1 MDRNDLIDYIVSQEH
16 DIKAVLQGL
25 ETEHLERIKHWYESQ
40 EERANLLHGECAPW
54 NVYLI
59 QWEDGVG
66 YVGMTGQPIMKRME
80 HHFKKIHL
88 GRGNYYFVLRHERG
102 IGYRFHCLHT
112 NLTKQRAEVLE
123 IQEIRS
129 RNNLLNIAHNQN
141 LLNHGKASMRVF
153 LRDRQRSVESKMR
166 KAIKAGLR
174 AGTLSLMRLSP
185 RCRWCL
191 TFKMSCSGRNPT
203 RNVR

>member
-59 QWEDGVG
+59 QWEDGAG

-80 HHFKKIHL
+80 HHFRNIYL
-88 GRGNYYFVLRHERG
+88 GIGNYDFVLRHERG

-129 RNNLLNIAHNQN
+129 RNNLLNLAHNQN
-141 LLNHGKASMRVF
+141 LLNRGKASMRVC

-174 AGTLSLMRLSP
+174 AGHPVADALITEMSLVLD
-185 RCRWCL
+185 L
-191 TFKMSCSGRNPT
+191 QDELFGA
-203 RNVR
+203 

>member
-59 QWEDGVG
+59 QWEDGAG

-80 HHFKKIHL
+80 HHF
-88 GRGNYYFVLRHERG
+88 
-102 IGYRFHCLHT
+102 
-112 NLTKQRAEVLE
+112 
-123 IQEIRS
+123 
-129 RNNLLNIAHNQN
+129 
-141 LLNHGKASMRVF
+141 
-153 LRDRQRSVESKMR
+153 
-166 KAIKAGLR
+166 
-174 AGTLSLMRLSP
+174 
-185 RCRWCL
+185 
-191 TFKMSCSGRNPT
+191 
-203 RNVR
+203 